1 MVSTKA
7 FPPAVS
13 ESSRPELS
21 HIVTEDKTAPPAAE
35 ETLRP
40 DVSHIVTEDDTP
52 VDNIFSEKQM
62 RLLTEPL
69 YSSWNPG
76 RKFLAAANVGLFNA
90 VNEPPIVPDVFLS
103 LDVSPHED
111 WWAKHHRSYFVWEF
125 GKVPELVL
133 EIVSN
138 REGGE
143 GDRKLREYGRIGVTY
158 YVIYDPAGHI
168 QDRALACY
176 TLRGQEY
183 VALAPARFEDLG
195 LSLVQWEGVF
205 EGRQESWLRWA
216 DFASGELILTGTE
229 RADRKAQLLD
239 RERQRA
245 NHQAQ
250 LLDHQAQL
258 LDQQAQL
265 LDQQAQLLD
274 EERQRADQQE
284 QRAEEERQ
292 RTEEQ
297 RQRTEEQRRRTDALA
312 KKLRSL
318 GVDPDDDGRE
328 R

>member
-7 FPPAVS
+7 VPPAVS
-13 ESSRPELS
+13 ETSRPELS
-21 HIVTEDKTAPPAAE
+21 HIVTEDKTLPPAAR

-76 RKFLAAANVGLFNA
+76 RKFLVAANVGLFNA

-176 TLRGQEY
+176 TLQGQEY

-195 LSLVQWEGVF
+195 LSLLQWEGVF

-216 DFASGELILTGTE
+216 DFASGELIPTGAEGTIEE
-229 RADRKAQLLD
+229 RQRANQERQRASQKAQLLD
-239 RERQRA
+239 QERRRA
-245 NHQAQ
+245 NQ
-250 LLDHQAQL
+250 QAQL

-265 LDQQAQLLD
+265 LDQ
-274 EERQRADQQE
+274 ERQRADEKE
-284 QRAEEERQ
+284 QRADQE
-292 RTEEQ
+292 
-297 RQRTEEQRRRTDALA
+297 RRRADSLA
-312 KKLRSL
+312 EKLRSL
-318 GVDPDDDGRE
+318 GVDPDDEGRE
-328 R
+328 L

>member
-7 FPPAVS
+7 VPPAVS
-13 ESSRPELS
+13 ETSRPELS
-21 HIVTEDKTAPPAAE
+21 HIVTEDKTLPPATG
-35 ETLRP
+35 ETSRP

-76 RKFLAAANVGLFNA
+76 RKFLVAANVGLFNA

-143 GDRKLREYGRIGVTY
+143 ADRKLREYGRIGVTY
-158 YVIYDPAGHI
+158 YVIYDPAGHT

-195 LSLVQWEGVF
+195 LSLLQWEGVF

-216 DFASGELILTGTE
+216 DFASGELIPTGAEGTLE
-229 RADRKAQLLD
+229 
-239 RERQRA
+239 ERQRA
-245 NHQAQ
+245 NQERQRANQ
-250 LLDHQAQL
+250 ERQRANQ
-258 LDQQAQL
+258 
-265 LDQQAQLLD
+265 
-274 EERQRADQQE
+274 ERQRADQKAQLLDQE
-284 QRAEEERQ
+284 
-292 RTEEQ
+292 
-297 RQRTEEQRRRTDALA
+297 RRRADALA
-312 KKLRSL
+312 EKLRSL
-318 GVDPDDDGRE
+318 GVDLDDDGRE
-328 R
+328 P

>member
-7 FPPAVS
+7 IPPAVS
-13 ESSRPELS
+13 ETSRPELS
-21 HIVTEDKTAPPAAE
+21 HIVTEDKTLPPAAG

-40 DVSHIVTEDDTP
+40 DVSHIATEDDTP

-76 RKFLAAANVGLFNA
+76 RKFLVAANVGLFNA

-176 TLRGQEY
+176 TLQGQEY

-195 LSLVQWEGVF
+195 LSLLQWEGVF

-216 DFASGELILTGTE
+216 DFASGELIPTGAE
-229 RADRKAQLLD
+229 RA
-239 RERQRA
+239 
-245 NHQAQ
+245 HQ
-250 LLDHQAQL
+250 
-258 LDQQAQL
+258 
-265 LDQQAQLLD
+265 
-274 EERQRADQQE
+274 ERQRADEKEQLLDQE
-284 QRAEEERQ
+284 
-292 RTEEQ
+292 
-297 RQRTEEQRRRTDALA
+297 RRRADALA

-318 GVDPDDDGRE
+318 GVDLDDDGRE
-328 R
+328 L